1 MVGVYMGLGQVRTIF
16 RVPPKSIRVTPNMG
30 KVPKWKEL
38 TLVAGKQGPRSS
50 TTIGAPVPV
59 LGDFAVTWQGVS
71 KPLIGDKK
79 KEVFFL
85 FKFEFMNC

>member
-1 MVGVYMGLGQVRTIF
+1 MGLGLGLGQVRTIF

-71 KPLIGDKK
+71 IPLIGPKK
-79 KEVFFL
+79 KEVL
-85 FKFEFMNC
+85 LLI